1 VVHNAPAI
9 QEVHEGVRCGLEGSR
24 RKDCRPGAG
33 DRSYKRCDCTFYVE
47 GTLRMD
53 GFVRKS
59 TSETKEQKAEE
70 WERKREDAGTLIV
83 ALPPET
89 AAPRGAPTVEY
100 VLQQF
105 MNDRKAFPHPG
116 GTPGSGL
123 PVRTAHPAVCVAAGG
138 DAAVAGIRLQTK
150 TCW

>member
-1 VVHNAPAI
+1 
-9 QEVHEGVRCGLEGSR
+9 
-24 RKDCRPGAG
+24 
-33 DRSYKRCDCTFYVE
+33 
-47 GTLRMD
+47 MD

-70 WERKREDAGTLIV
+70 WERKREDAGTPIV

-105 MNDRKAFPHPG
+105 MNDRKAFRIPAARRVLVCQFELP
-116 GTPGSGL
+116 TLQFVLRLAAMPRSLESGCR
-123 PVRTAHPAVCVAAGG
+123 PKPAGRHAC
-138 DAAVAGIRLQTK
+138 RR
-150 TCW
+150 